1 MKEAFSRFSLLVG
14 EEALEKLWQ
23 SRVCL
28 FGIGGVGSWC
38 AEALA
43 RSGVGH
49 LTLVDNDKVSVSN
62 INRQLVALTS
72 TVGKYKTEVCAQRL
86 RDINSEMDVKC
97 INTFFLP
104 ENADTFDFSEYDYV
118 IDAIDTVTAKL
129 SLIKKAQD
137 EGVKV
142 ISAMGAGNKL
152 DPTFFKV
159 ADIYST
165 KVCPL
170 AAVMRKE
177 SRKRGLMPYKVVYS
191 EEKPFREVVKDG
203 SRHAPGSAA
212 FVPSSAGL
220 IIASEVVK
228 ELIV

>member
-72 TVGKYKTEVCAQRL
+72 TVGKYKTEV
-86 RDINSEMDVKC
+86 
-97 INTFFLP
+97 
-104 ENADTFDFSEYDYV
+104 
-118 IDAIDTVTAKL
+118 
-129 SLIKKAQD
+129 
-137 EGVKV
+137 
-142 ISAMGAGNKL
+142 
-152 DPTFFKV
+152 
-159 ADIYST
+159 
-165 KVCPL
+165 
-170 AAVMRKE
+170 
-177 SRKRGLMPYKVVYS
+177 
-191 EEKPFREVVKDG
+191 
-203 SRHAPGSAA
+203 
-212 FVPSSAGL
+212 
-220 IIASEVVK
+220 
-228 ELIV
+228 